1 MGETSLLILYGSQTG
16 NSREVS
22 KELCEKAVA
31 KGYAARVV
39 SMADFKTLDF
49 EAERRVVVV
58 CSSTGNGDAPD
69 NADRFYRYVKR
80 KTTPA
85 ILAKSHFAV
94 CAMGDQ
100 NYELFCE
107 VGKQF
112 DQHFER
118 LGGTRF
124 LKRCDVDEVEGIEET
139 VHVVRSAVA
148 RVPAADGAD
157 VEMGGRGA
165 AAHRRADATV
175 PPSPRAC
182 GGRPRR
188 RGKLRRCRRAD
199 RRGAV
204 ADGERRRRRRGGRR
218 GGDGRAAACARAS
231 AASPPELDVS
241 GAPGGGAPG
250 TALHHEPG
258 DAISVVATMTAPRWP
273 RCSTPSASPT
283 PTRRCRRRRRAPTC
297 PPTCAA
303 TASRR
308 ARR

>member
-1 MGETSLLILYGSQTG
+1 MLRRDGDRTYKMGETPLLILYGSQTG

-124 LKRCDVDEVEGIEET
+124 LKRCDVDEVEGIET
-139 VHVVRSAVA
+139 F
-148 RVPAADGAD
+148 
-157 VEMGGRGA
+157 VEPW
-165 AAHRRADATV
+165 T
-175 PPSPRAC
+175 
-182 GGRPRR
+182 
-188 RGKLRRCRRAD
+188 
-199 RRGAV
+199 
-204 ADGERRRRRRGGRR
+204 
-218 GGDGRAAACARAS
+218 
-231 AASPPELDVS
+231 ELS
-241 GAPGGGAPG
+241 
-250 TALHHEPG
+250 LIH
-258 DAISVVATMTAPRWP
+258 I
-273 RCSTPSASPT
+273 
-283 PTRRCRRRRRAPTC
+283 
-297 PPTCAA
+297 
-303 TASRR
+303 
-308 ARR
+308 